1 MTFDRSSIE
10 HLTRAGKRIE
20 TLRTTI
26 RDTEEQIAHRMGVAV
41 RFGTMSYDEACQVIA
56 EVKRYLEPG
65 WMKRWEEHSGLP
77 IAKMNH
83 AISADGRLDPRFERN
98 ETWGWSGTY
107 SHDGYPSKT
116 SFPRPAKGVSV
127 VYILFA
133 GDGTPLYVG
142 STHVFAER
150 VKRHYID
157 GKPVKFWQ
165 AYLCSD
171 REAAYQMEDR
181 LLKEHMPVM
190 NRKAGR

>member
-1 MTFDRSSIE
+1 MPLALMVVS
-10 HLTRAGKRIE
+10 TR
-20 TLRTTI
+20 L
-26 RDTEEQIAHRMGVAV
+26 
-41 RFGTMSYDEACQVIA
+41 
-56 EVKRYLEPG
+56 
-65 WMKRWEEHSGLP
+65 
-77 IAKMNH
+77 
-83 AISADGRLDPRFERN
+83 ERN
-98 ETWGWSGTY
+98 QTAAIGPSCH
-107 SHDGYPSKT
+107 SHEGDPSKT
-116 SFPRPAKGVSV
+116 SFLPSGEAVSGVDPPARR
-127 VYILFA
+127 
-133 GDGTPLYVG
+133 DGTPLYVG